1 MSSYSI
7 RELGDPGLTQVA
19 NDVTEIDGR
28 LAKLV
33 DDMFDT
39 MYAAPGTGLAAP
51 QIGVQKRL
59 FVYDVEDTPGVLI
72 NPTIAESDGES
83 VYEEGCLSIPG
94 FYFEVTRPRSV
105 RVVGTDLAGNEV
117 DFDTTD
123 FWARMF
129 QHEMDHLT
137 GTLVLQHLQPAQ
149 LKVAKR
155 EIRLRAMEPGN
166 HPTSVISADG
176 TIRRLDH

>member
-1 MSSYSI
+1 MSSFTI
-7 RELGDPGLTQVA
+7 RELGDPVLRQQA
-19 NDVTEIDGR
+19 NDITDIDGR
-28 LAKLV
+28 LVQLV

-51 QIGVQKRL
+51 QVGVQKRL
-59 FVYDVEDTPGVLI
+59 FVYDVDDTPGVLI
-72 NPTIAESDGES
+72 NPTIVESDGES

-105 RVVGTDLAGNEV
+105 RITGTDLDGNDV
-117 DFDTTD
+117 DLDTTD

-129 QHEMDHLT
+129 QHELDHLT
-137 GTLVLQHLQPAQ
+137 GTLVLEHLQPEQ
-149 LKVAKR
+149 RKVAKR
-155 EIRLRAMEPGN
+155 LIRLRTMEPGE

-176 TIRRLDH
+176 QVRVLDR